1 MFNTIGVEL
10 IIKTSSFVCTRHGAI
25 SLTMYNFG
33 SPRVGNKKFAED
45 YNEVRKNYT
54 YYPYYLPSKKKKKK
68 ICTYYLQLLLII
80 LSYLIEFC
88 TLARVEMKE
97 KKA

>member
-54 YYPYYLPSKKKKKK
+54 YYPYYLPSKKKKKNL
-68 ICTYYLQLLLII
+68 YLLSSIVTHNSFLFDRI
-80 LSYLIEFC
+80 LHIS
-88 TLARVEMKE
+88 
-97 KKA
+97 

>member
-1 MFNTIGVEL
+1 
-10 IIKTSSFVCTRHGAI
+10 
-25 SLTMYNFG
+25 MYNFG

-45 YNEVRKNYT
+45 YNEVIKNCT
-54 YYPYYLPSKKKKKK
+54 YFPYYLPTQKNKK
-68 ICTYYLQLLLII
+68 ICTYCLQLLLII

-88 TLARVEMKE
+88 ILARVEMKE